1 MSAQVPPHLD
11 AEVNALLAHYPPEQK
26 RSAVLMVLHAVQEQ
40 CGCVS
45 DAMVE
50 WVAAKLGCQPI
61 HVYECVT
68 FYPMFRRKR
77 VGKYHIK
84 ICRTLSCELAGSH
97 KLSETL
103 QKTVGTGMD
112 QTTPDGKFTIS
123 WVECLAA
130 CGTGPC
136 LMIND
141 DFHEKVTKE
150 KAEQLLANLK

>member
-1 MSAQVPPHLD
+1 MQQVPPHLE
-11 AEVNALLAHYPPEQK
+11 AEVSALLAHYPPDRK
-26 RSAVLMVLHAVQEQ
+26 RSAMLMVLHAVQEQ
-40 CGCVS
+40 LGYVS
-45 DAMVE
+45 DPMIE
-50 WVAAKLGCQPI
+50 WIAAKLECQPI

-68 FYPMFRRKR
+68 FYPMFRRKP

-97 KLSETL
+97 KLCEAL
-103 QKTVGTGMD
+103 QKTIGAGMD

-141 DFHEKVTKE
+141 DFYEKVTKE
-150 KAEQLLANLK
+150 KTEQLLANLK